1 MALIDY
7 IDNVVWSS
15 NPELLLKFIEEYI
28 QDIDLVK
35 YCLHH
40 YNTQVEILEIFS
52 KHDNKEIR
60 KLVFSAEKC
69 TESLLL
75 EGVKDKE
82 WSVRLECLKS
92 NKSTLAVLE
101 ALINDENFII
111 RKQITSNPNLLVDH
125 LLVLKEDKSEIVR
138 KSAEQT
144 LNNKFKYD
152 LKFIAKGI

>member
-7 IDNVVWSS
+7 IDNVVWGT
-15 NPELLLKFIEEYI
+15 NHALLLSCIEEHI
-28 QDIDLVK
+28 QDLSVVQH
-35 YCLHH
+35 CLHH
-40 YNTQVEILEIFS
+40 YNTPVEILELFS
-52 KHDNKEIR
+52 KHDNKEVR

-69 TESLLL
+69 NEQLLL

-82 WSVRLECLKS
+82 WSVRLACLKS

-111 RKQITSNPNLLVDH
+111 RKEITSNYNLQVEH